1 MALRRFFF
9 NSLQLSEQRMNAQ
22 GRVLAVHAGLFLF
35 GNGHGPI
42 RVGYLDGLKYRFF
55 SPPAALI

>member
-1 MALRRFFF
+1 
-9 NSLQLSEQRMNAQ
+9 MNAQ
-22 GRVLAVHAGLFLF
+22 DRVLAVHAGLFLF